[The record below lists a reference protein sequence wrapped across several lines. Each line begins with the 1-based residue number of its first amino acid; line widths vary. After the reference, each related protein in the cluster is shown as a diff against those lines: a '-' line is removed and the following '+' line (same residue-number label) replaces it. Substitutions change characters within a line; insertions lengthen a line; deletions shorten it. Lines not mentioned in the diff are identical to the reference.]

1 LDEYQ
6 VNLKVGDL
14 GLCRRSDE
22 FYEYH
27 TIKSR
32 ILPFPWCA
40 PECIADFG
48 RYSDKSD
55 VWAFGVTL
63 WEFFSRS
70 SEPYGKGATCEGVL
84 RQLHEGNRLQMPAG
98 CPPEVYNLMLE
109 CWQRDPETRPG
120 FAEIVLEVNA
130 IVQGLEQRPE
140 ELATKY
146 YKLV

>member
-1 LDEYQ
+1 
-6 VNLKVGDL
+6 
-14 GLCRRSDE
+14 
-22 FYEYH
+22 
-27 TIKSR
+27 
-32 ILPFPWCA
+32 
-40 PECIADFG
+40 
-48 RYSDKSD
+48 YSDKSD

-63 WEFFSRS
+63 WEIFSRS

-84 RQLHEGNRLQMPAG
+84 RHLNEGNRLQMPAG

-109 CWQRDPETRPG
+109 CWQSKPETRPG
-120 FAEIVLEVNA
+120 FAEIVSEVNA